1 MNLKGVGYL
10 RRLFVIIPLL
20 LIIAFGLLVFF
31 KPYYPA
37 LPIDSIS
44 KREVVNIGNASNEK
58 IIKLT
63 EENGSDWFISKMN
76 QGKAYE
82 QLKQKMGSKGWVFKE
97 QLGAGFIFHKKNKE
111 LIIVSE
117 MWTGKYV
124 LFQMPKAQ

>member
-1 MNLKGVGYL
+1 M
-10 RRLFVIIPLL
+10 IIPILL
-20 LIIAFGLLVFF
+20 VIAFGLLFYF

-44 KREVVNIGNASNEK
+44 KREVVNKGNASNEN

-63 EENGSDWFISKMN
+63 EENGYEWFISKMD

-82 QLKQKMGSKGWVFKE
+82 QLKQMMGSKGWAFKE
-97 QLGAGFIFHKKNKE
+97 QLGSGLIFQKGNEE

-117 MWTGKYV
+117 MWTGKYI
-124 LFQMPKAQ
+124 LFQIPKAQ